1 MPADFQRGGC
11 GLKLSGKRVL
21 VTGAGGFI
29 GSHLV
34 EMLVAEGARVR
45 ALVNYNSFNFRGW
58 LERSP
63 AAAQAEIVSGDI
75 RDSRLCAQF
84 TVDQEIIFHLAA
96 LIAIPYSYQAPE
108 SYVDTN
114 IKGTLNICEAA
125 RAARVRRLVHLSSSE
140 VYGTA
145 SYVPIDEQHP
155 IQPQSPYAASKVGA
169 DAIVRSF
176 HASYGLPAVIARPF
190 NTYGPRQSARAI
202 VPTIISQLASKNH
215 EVRLGEIHSSRDF
228 TFVSDTCRA
237 LIDLA
242 SLDVEGQVYNI
253 GSNSEITIEALFTTI
268 AEIMG
273 VEARIVTDRERIRPA
288 ASEVMR
294 LKCDSR
300 KIASAC
306 AFEPQVL
313 LAEGLRATIEWFRQA
328 DNSSFY
334 KSASYNV

>member
-1 MPADFQRGGC
+1 MRADFQRGGR
-11 GLKLSGKRVL
+11 GLNLNGKRVMI
-21 VTGAGGFI
+21 TGAGGFI

-63 AAAQAEIVSGDI
+63 VASQIEVVSGDI

-84 TVDQEIIFHLAA
+84 TADQEVVFHLAA
-96 LIAIPYSYQAPE
+96 LIAIPYSYKAPE
-108 SYVDTN
+108 SYIDTN
-114 IKGTLNICEAA
+114 IKGTLNLCEAA
-125 RAARVRRLVHLSSSE
+125 LASRVQRIVHLSSSE

-145 SYVPIDEQHP
+145 CYVPIDEQHP
-155 IQPQSPYAASKVGA
+155 IQPQSPYAASKSGA

-176 HASYGLPAVIARPF
+176 HFSYGLPAVIARPF

-202 VPTIISQLASKNH
+202 VPTIIAQLASKCH
-215 EVRLGEIHSSRDF
+215 EVRLGEIHSTRDF
-228 TFVSDTCRA
+228 TFVTDTCRA

-242 SLDVEGQVYNI
+242 SVDTDGQVFNI

-273 VEARIVTDRERIRPA
+273 VEARIVTDRERLRPA

-294 LKCDSR
+294 LKCDNR

-306 AFEPQVL
+306 AFEPKIP

-328 DNSSFY
+328 DNLSFY

>member
-1 MPADFQRGGC
+1 MPADFQRGGH
-11 GLKLSGKRVL
+11 GLKLSAKRVL
-21 VTGAGGFI
+21 VTGASGFI

-63 AAAQAEIVSGDI
+63 VAEQIEVVSGDI

-84 TVDQEIIFHLAA
+84 TADQELVFHLAA
-96 LIAIPYSYQAPE
+96 LIAIPYSYKAPE

-125 RAARVRRLVHLSSSE
+125 LAARVRRIIHLSSSE

-145 SYVPIDEQHP
+145 CYVPIDEQHP
-155 IQPQSPYAASKVGA
+155 IQPQSPYAASKAGA

-176 HASYGLPAVIARPF
+176 HCSYGLPAVIARPF

-202 VPTIISQLASKNH
+202 VPTIISQLASKCH

-228 TFVSDTCRA
+228 TFVTDTCRA

-242 SLDVEGQVYNI
+242 SIDGDGQVFNI
-253 GSNSEITIEALFTTI
+253 GSNSEITIESLFTTI
-268 AEIMG
+268 AGIMG
-273 VEARIVTDRERIRPA
+273 IEARIVSDSERTRPA

-294 LKCDSR
+294 LKCDNR
-300 KIASAC
+300 KIATAC
-306 AFEPQVL
+306 AFAPQVP
-313 LAEGLRATIEWFRQA
+313 LAEGLRTTIDWFTQT
-328 DNSSFY
+328 DNLSFY